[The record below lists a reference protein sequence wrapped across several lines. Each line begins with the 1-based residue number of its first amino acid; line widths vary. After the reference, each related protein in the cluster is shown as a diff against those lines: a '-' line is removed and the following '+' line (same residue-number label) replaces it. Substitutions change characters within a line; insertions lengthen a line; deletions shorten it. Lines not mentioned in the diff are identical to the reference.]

1 MAIVASNQISIVDVT
16 DGAEGKGVSSVTPEY
31 YLSASKTT
39 QTGGSWS
46 TTPPTWSSGKYLW
59 VRHIV
64 TYTDSSVSRTDP
76 YCDTSWEAVNEVQ
89 VGSRN
94 LLLNTKSFTAASSTS
109 LSGSFISGISLSEDK
124 YRDLAVRGST
134 VTASV
139 TEVCRYNFT
148 DFNLGD
154 TFTFSFYAKGD
165 VPELRVFFYGATG
178 YVQVANCVNN
188 QGKTSTNIDGRLSFN
203 ITSDWQRY
211 WVTWTLKTTGDIS
224 IPKYVMLRTNDATSG
239 QTVYVCGC
247 KLESG
252 NKATD
257 WNPAP
262 EDVDNNIT
270 DAIDAVEIGS
280 RNIAT
285 GTANMVIGSGKW
297 EKGHWRKS
305 GTGTIETIDIVDSPI
320 SGVNKCAKLTA
331 STADKQIG
339 ICQDLIPLNNS
350 DIYTLSCWVRG
361 SLSGL
366 TCKLQP
372 FYASSTDTGG
382 IETFTLTGEWQYIS
396 YTTVRSPLNTA
407 TYSGCYVYLI
417 PSSNG
422 DAMEVCGL
430 KLERGNK
437 ATDWS
442 PAPEDVEADATAK
455 ANEAAKTATNYMD
468 FFNGTGLVIGN
479 MTADVLGNNV
489 LIDSDSVD
497 IRSGDTIMAS
507 YGNTTTIGN
516 TTGKHILIDS
526 DSVDIK
532 NGNTILSQFTN
543 DDIYLGKNSR
553 ASTIDLC
560 NGTGRIYNSTENNSF
575 LEVSVLTIESDD
587 IVKLTTGHGVLS
599 KATYR
604 NDSWSSEAT
613 IGVGATDLN
622 FWDDNHA
629 GILPSPDGNI
639 SLVAKT
645 SHISDNS
652 KRKEGHLYLDGDH
665 AELTVKGL
673 SVLSYP
679 GVSCGIWLDGS
690 SSTSKI
696 RISSDITTITGTL
709 LGVCQE
715 VTQGSLIPTIGKTVT
730 KTIKYKS
737 GRTKVLIEMWT
748 TGPSGYYNSDYKDIS
763 SSMTAVNA
771 IPLTSINGSA
781 GKYSISDKGVITL
794 YNITSAS
801 ATSAGEIHYRVTHFN

>member
-1 MAIVASNQISIVDVT
+1 MAIIASDQITIVDVT

-94 LLLNTKSFTAASSTS
+94 LLLNTKTFTEASPTS
-109 LSGSFISGISLSEDK
+109 LSGSFLSGISLSEDK
-124 YRDLAVRGST
+124 YRDLAVRGAT
-134 VTASV
+134 LTASV
-139 TEVCRYNFT
+139 TEICRYNFT

-154 TFTFSFYAKGD
+154 TFTFSFYAKGN

-178 YVQVANCVNN
+178 YVQVANCVNS
-188 QGKTSTNIDGRLSFN
+188 QGKTSTNTDGRLSFN

-211 WVTWTLKTTGDIS
+211 WVTWTLKNTGDIS
-224 IPKYVMLRTNDATSG
+224 VPKYVMLRTNDATSG

-247 KLESG
+247 KLETG

-262 EDVDNNIT
+262 EDIDNNIT
-270 DAIDAVEIGS
+270 DAVDAVEVGS

-305 GTGTIETIDIVDSPI
+305 GTGTIETIDIVDSPV
-320 SGVNKCAKLTA
+320 SGVNKGAKLTA
-331 STADKQIG
+331 SEAGKQIG
-339 ICQDLIPLNNS
+339 IAQDLIPLNNS

-361 SLSGL
+361 STSGL
-366 TCKLQP
+366 TCRLQP
-372 FYASSTDTGG
+372 FFASSTDTGG
-382 IETFTLTGEWQYIS
+382 IGTFTLTGKWQYIS

-417 PSSNG
+417 PSANV
-422 DAMEVCGL
+422 DTMEVCGL

-442 PAPEDVEADATAK
+442 PAPEDVDAKT
-455 ANEAAKTATNYMD
+455 NEAAKTATNFMK
-468 FFNGTGLVIGN
+468 FNNSVLVIGD
-479 MTADVLGNNV
+479 MTADPLGNNV

-497 IRSGDTIMAS
+497 IRNGNTIRAS

-553 ASTIDLC
+553 SSTIDLC

-604 NDSWSSEAT
+604 NDSWRSEAT
-613 IGVGATDLN
+613 IGVGATNLN

-629 GILPSPDGNI
+629 GITPSPDGNI

-652 KRKEGHLYLDGDH
+652 KIKEGHLHLDGDS

-690 SSTSKI
+690 SSKSTI
-696 RISSDITTITGTL
+696 RISADETTISGKL
-709 LGVCQE
+709 IGVTQE
-715 VTQGSLIPTIGKTVT
+715 VTQGDLPPAPGQDTTKKISYKT
-730 KTIKYKS
+730 

-748 TGPSGYYNSDYKDIS
+748 TGPTGYYDSVYKTIS
-763 SSMTAVNA
+763 SSMTTVSKTL
-771 IPLTSINGSA
+771 LTRINDSLG
-781 GKYSISDKGVITL
+781 YFSISKSGDITL
-794 YNITSAS
+794 YNTTKSSPNDTGLIK
-801 ATSAGEIHYRVTHFN
+801 YRVTHFN

>member
-59 VRHIV
+59 VRYIV

-76 YCDTSWEAVNEVQ
+76 YCDTSWEAVKEIEI
-89 VGSRN
+89 GSRN
-94 LLLNTKSFTAASSTS
+94 LLLNTKTFTEASPTS
-109 LSGSFISGISLSEDK
+109 LSGSFLSGISLSEDK
-124 YRDLAVRGST
+124 YRDLAVRGAT

-178 YVQVANCVNN
+178 YVQVANCVNS

-257 WNPAP
+257 WSPAP

-270 DAIDAVEIGS
+270 NAVDAVEIGS

-320 SGVNKCAKLTA
+320 SGVNKCAKLIA
-331 STADKQIG
+331 STAGKQIG

-361 SLSGL
+361 SSSGL

-396 YTTVRSPLNTA
+396 YTTVRSPLNTV
-407 TYSGCYVYLI
+407 TYSGCYVYLY
-417 PSSNG
+417 PSANG
-422 DAMEVCGL
+422 DTMEVCGL

-442 PAPEDVEADATAK
+442 PAPEDVDAKT
-455 ANEAAKTATNYMD
+455 NEAAKTATNFMN
-468 FFNGTGLVIGN
+468 FNNSVLVIGD
-479 MTADVLGNNV
+479 MTANTLGNNV

-497 IRSGDTIMAS
+497 IRNGDTIMAS
-507 YGNTTTIGN
+507 YGAYTTIGS
-516 TTGKHILIDS
+516 TTGRHILIDD
-526 DSVDIK
+526 DSIDIK
-532 NGNTILSQFTN
+532 NGNTVLSKFTG
-543 DDIYLGKNSR
+543 DTIYIGKNTFNP
-553 ASTIDLC
+553 TIDLC
-560 NGTGRIYNSTENNSF
+560 NGSGIITGSNQNGCLCLFIKSNRVALLGNKYGEYGSNTSIDCSGS
-575 LEVSVLTIESDD
+575 
-587 IVKLTTGHGVLS
+587 
-599 KATYR
+599 
-604 NDSWSSEAT
+604 
-613 IGVGATDLN
+613 
-622 FWDDNHA
+622 
-629 GILPSPDGNI
+629 DGNI
-639 SLVAKT
+639 L
-645 SHISDNS
+645 
-652 KRKEGHLYLDGDH
+652 L
-665 AELTVKGL
+665 
-673 SVLSYP
+673 
-679 GVSCGIWLDGS
+679 S
-690 SSTSKI
+690 SSTVT
-696 RISSDITTITGTL
+696 ISGTL
-709 LGVCQE
+709 ILSKTTDASGTAYNSPALVVGGTSTQHHLEFDANEIMAKSDGTTPSTLTLNRDGGNVYIGNGSGNLFGVCQ
-715 VTQGSLIPTIGKTVT
+715 VVDQGILTPAPGQDTTKNIP
-730 KTIKYKS
+730 YRA
-737 GRTKVLIEMWT
+737 GRTKVIIEMWT
-748 TGPSGYYNSDYKDIS
+748 TGPTGYYNSAYETIS
-763 SSMTAVNA
+763 SSMTAVSKTL
-771 IPLTSINGSA
+771 LTKLYDSLG
-781 GKYSISDKGVITL
+781 YFSISKSGVITL
-794 YNITSAS
+794 YNTTKSSSTS
-801 ATSAGEIHYRVTHFN
+801 TGLIHYRVTHFN

>member
-109 LSGSFISGISLSEDK
+109 LSGSFVSGIALSEDK
-124 YRDLAVRGST
+124 YRDLAVRGAT
-134 VTASV
+134 LTASV
-139 TEVCRYNFT
+139 TEICRYNFT

-154 TFTFSFYAKGD
+154 TFTFSFYAKGN

-178 YVQVANCVNN
+178 YVQVANCVNS
-188 QGKTSTNIDGRLSFN
+188 QGKTSTNIDGHLSFN

-224 IPKYVMLRTNDATSG
+224 VPKYVMLRTNGATSG

-247 KLESG
+247 KLETG

-262 EDVDNNIT
+262 EDIDNNIT
-270 DAIDAVEIGS
+270 DAVDAVEIGS

-305 GTGTIETIDIVDSPI
+305 GTGAIETIDIVDSPV
-320 SGVNKCAKLTA
+320 SGVNKGAKLTA
-331 STADKQIG
+331 STAGKQIG
-339 ICQDLIPLNNS
+339 IAQDLIPLNNS

-361 SLSGL
+361 SASGL
-366 TCKLQP
+366 TCRLQP
-372 FYASSTDTGG
+372 FFASSTDTGG
-382 IETFTLTGEWQYIS
+382 IGAFTLTGKWQYIS

-417 PSSNG
+417 PSANV
-422 DAMEVCGL
+422 DTMEVCGL

-442 PAPEDVEADATAK
+442 PAPEDVDAKT
-455 ANEAAKTATNYMD
+455 NEAAKTATNFMN
-468 FFNGTGLVIGN
+468 FNNSVLVIGD
-479 MTADVLGNNV
+479 MTADPLGNNV
-489 LIDSDSVD
+489 LIDSNSVD
-497 IRSGDTIMAS
+497 IRNGNTIRAS
-507 YGNTTTIGN
+507 YGESTTIGG

-532 NGNTILSQFTN
+532 NGGTILASYGESTTIGNTTGNHVLIDNNSVDIKDGDTVLSQFTK
-543 DDIYLGKNSR
+543 DTIYLGKNGSG
-553 ASTIDLC
+553 STIDLC
-560 NGTGRIYNSTENNSF
+560 NG
-575 LEVSVLTIESDD
+575 
-587 IVKLTTGHGVLS
+587 
-599 KATYR
+599 
-604 NDSWSSEAT
+604 
-613 IGVGATDLN
+613 GATLSAVT
-622 FWDDNHA
+622 DNGYSV
-629 GILPSPDGNI
+629 GIKLFS
-639 SLVAKT
+639 
-645 SHISDNS
+645 
-652 KRKEGHLYLDGDH
+652 
-665 AELTVKGL
+665 
-673 SVLSYP
+673 
-679 GVSCGIWLDGS
+679 
-690 SSTSKI
+690 
-696 RISSDITTITGTL
+696 TGTL
-709 LGVCQE
+709 NLDSSNGMHLNSKIIGLTSQYSVDITAPTITLTTSSNYVYIQNPSESPANIIGVTQE
-715 VTQGSLIPTIGKTVT
+715 VTQGSLIPTIGKNVT
-730 KTIKYKS
+730 KTVAYKS
-737 GRTKVLIEMWT
+737 ERTKVLIEMWT
-748 TGPSGYYNSDYKDIS
+748 TGPSGYYNSDYKTIS
-763 SSMTAVNA
+763 SSMTAVSTK
-771 IPLTSINGSA
+771 ILTSINGSA
-781 GKYSISDKGVITL
+781 GKYSISNKGVITL
-794 YNITSAS
+794 YNITPAS
-801 ATSAGEIHYRVTHFN
+801 ATSAGEVHYRVTHFN

>member
-1 MAIVASNQISIVDVT
+1 MAIIASDQITIVDVT

-31 YLSASKTT
+31 YLSSSKTT

-94 LLLNTKSFTAASSTS
+94 LLLNTKTFTEASPTS
-109 LSGSFISGISLSEDK
+109 LSGSFLSGISLSEDK
-124 YRDLAVRGST
+124 YRDLAVRGAT
-134 VTASV
+134 LTASV
-139 TEVCRYNFT
+139 TEICRYNFT

-154 TFTFSFYAKGD
+154 TFTFSFYAKGN

-178 YVQVANCVNN
+178 CVQVAKCVNS
-188 QGKTSTNIDGRLSFN
+188 QGKTSTNTDGRLSFN

-211 WVTWTLKTTGDIS
+211 WVTWTLKNTGDIS
-224 IPKYVMLRTNDATSG
+224 VPKYVMLRTNDATSG

-247 KLESG
+247 KLETG

-262 EDVDNNIT
+262 EDIDNNIT
-270 DAIDAVEIGS
+270 DAVDAVEVGS

-305 GTGTIETIDIVDSPI
+305 GTGTIETIDIVDSPV
-320 SGVNKCAKLTA
+320 SGVNKGAKLTA
-331 STADKQIG
+331 STAGKQIG

-361 SLSGL
+361 STSGL
-366 TCKLQP
+366 TCRLQP

-382 IETFTLTGEWQYIS
+382 IGIFTLTGKWQYIS

-417 PSSNG
+417 PSANV
-422 DAMEVCGL
+422 DTMEVCGL

-442 PAPEDVEADATAK
+442 PAPEDVDAKT
-455 ANEAAKTATNYMD
+455 NEAAKTATNFMK
-468 FFNGTGLVIGN
+468 FNNSVLVIGD
-479 MTADVLGNNV
+479 MTADPLGNNV

-497 IRSGDTIMAS
+497 IRNGNTIRAS
-507 YGNTTTIGN
+507 YGNTTTIGG

-532 NGNTILSQFTN
+532 NGGTILASYGESTTIGNTTGNHVLIDNNSVDIKDGDTVLSQFTK
-543 DDIYLGKNSR
+543 DTIYLGKNGSG
-553 ASTIDLC
+553 STIDLC
-560 NGTGRIYNSTENNSF
+560 NG
-575 LEVSVLTIESDD
+575 
-587 IVKLTTGHGVLS
+587 
-599 KATYR
+599 
-604 NDSWSSEAT
+604 
-613 IGVGATDLN
+613 GATLSAVT
-622 FWDDNHA
+622 DNGYSV
-629 GILPSPDGNI
+629 GIKLFS
-639 SLVAKT
+639 
-645 SHISDNS
+645 
-652 KRKEGHLYLDGDH
+652 
-665 AELTVKGL
+665 
-673 SVLSYP
+673 
-679 GVSCGIWLDGS
+679 
-690 SSTSKI
+690 
-696 RISSDITTITGTL
+696 TGTL
-709 LGVCQE
+709 NLDSTNGMHLNSKIIGLTSQYSVDITAPLITLTTSYNYVYIQNPSESPANIIGVCQE
-715 VTQGSLIPTIGKTVT
+715 VTQGDLPPSPGQDTTKKISYKT
-730 KTIKYKS
+730 

-748 TGPSGYYNSDYKDIS
+748 TGSKGYYDSVYKTIS
-763 SSMTAVNA
+763 SSMTAVSKTL
-771 IPLTSINGSA
+771 LTRLNDSLG
-781 GKYSISDKGVITL
+781 YFSISKSGDITL
-794 YNITSAS
+794 YNTTKSSPNDTGLIK
-801 ATSAGEIHYRVTHFN
+801 YRVTHFN

>member
-1 MAIVASNQISIVDVT
+1 MAIIASDQITIVDVT

-31 YLSASKTT
+31 YLSSSKTT

-94 LLLNTKSFTAASSTS
+94 LLLNTKTFTEASPTS
-109 LSGSFISGISLSEDK
+109 LSGSFLSGVSLSEDK
-124 YRDLAVRGST
+124 YRDLAVRGAT
-134 VTASV
+134 LTASV
-139 TEVCRYNFT
+139 TEICRYNFT

-154 TFTFSFYAKGD
+154 TFTFSFYAKGN

-178 YVQVANCVNN
+178 YVQVANCVNS
-188 QGKTSTNIDGRLSFN
+188 QGKTSTNTDGRLSFN

-211 WVTWTLKTTGDIS
+211 WVTWTLKNTGDIS
-224 IPKYVMLRTNDATSG
+224 VPKYVMLRTNDATSG

-247 KLESG
+247 KLETG

-262 EDVDNNIT
+262 EDIDNNIT
-270 DAIDAVEIGS
+270 DAVDAVEVGS

-305 GTGTIETIDIVDSPI
+305 GTGTIETIDIVDSPV
-320 SGVNKCAKLTA
+320 SGVNKGAKLTA
-331 STADKQIG
+331 STAGKQIG

-361 SLSGL
+361 STSGL
-366 TCKLQP
+366 TCRLQP

-382 IETFTLTGEWQYIS
+382 IGIFTLTGKWQYIS

-417 PSSNG
+417 PSANV
-422 DAMEVCGL
+422 DTMEVCGL

-442 PAPEDVEADATAK
+442 PAPEDVDAKT
-455 ANEAAKTATNYMD
+455 NEAAKTATNFMK
-468 FFNGTGLVIGN
+468 FNNSVLVIGD
-479 MTADVLGNNV
+479 MTADPLGNNV

-497 IRSGDTIMAS
+497 IRNGNTIRAS
-507 YGNTTTIGN
+507 YGNTTTIGG

-532 NGNTILSQFTN
+532 NGGTILASYGESTTIGNTTGNHVLIDNNSVDIKDGDTVLSQFTK
-543 DDIYLGKNSR
+543 DTIYLGKNGSG
-553 ASTIDLC
+553 STIDLC
-560 NGTGRIYNSTENNSF
+560 NG
-575 LEVSVLTIESDD
+575 
-587 IVKLTTGHGVLS
+587 
-599 KATYR
+599 
-604 NDSWSSEAT
+604 
-613 IGVGATDLN
+613 GATLSAVT
-622 FWDDNHA
+622 DNGYSV
-629 GILPSPDGNI
+629 GIKLFS
-639 SLVAKT
+639 
-645 SHISDNS
+645 
-652 KRKEGHLYLDGDH
+652 
-665 AELTVKGL
+665 
-673 SVLSYP
+673 
-679 GVSCGIWLDGS
+679 
-690 SSTSKI
+690 
-696 RISSDITTITGTL
+696 TGTL
-709 LGVCQE
+709 NLDSTNGMHLNSKIIGLTSQYSVDITAPLITLTTSYNYVYIQNPSESPANIIGVCQE
-715 VTQGSLIPTIGKTVT
+715 VTQGDLPPSPGQDTTKKISYKT
-730 KTIKYKS
+730 

-748 TGPSGYYNSDYKDIS
+748 TGSKGYYDSVYKTIS
-763 SSMTAVNA
+763 SSMTAVSKTL
-771 IPLTSINGSA
+771 LTRLNDSLG
-781 GKYSISDKGVITL
+781 YFSISKSGDITL
-794 YNITSAS
+794 YNTTKSSPNDTGLIK
-801 ATSAGEIHYRVTHFN
+801 YRVTHFN

>member
-94 LLLNTKSFTAASSTS
+94 LLLNTKTFTKASSTS
-109 LSGSFISGISLSEDK
+109 LSGSFLSGIALSEDK
-124 YRDLAVRGST
+124 YRDLAVRGAT

-178 YVQVANCVNN
+178 YVQVANCVNS
-188 QGKTSTNIDGRLSFN
+188 QGATSTNIDGRLSFN

-224 IPKYVMLRTNDATSG
+224 VPKYVMLRTNDATSG

-247 KLESG
+247 KLETG

-262 EDVDNNIT
+262 EDIDNNIT
-270 DAIDAVEIGS
+270 NAVDAVEIGS

-285 GTANMVIGSGKW
+285 GTANMVIGTEKW

-305 GTGTIETIDIVDSPI
+305 GTGAIETIDISDAPV
-320 SGVNKCAKLTA
+320 SGINKCAKLTSSEA
-331 STADKQIG
+331 GKQIG

-361 SLSGL
+361 SASGL
-366 TCKLQP
+366 TCRLQP

-382 IETFTLTGEWQYIS
+382 IGTFTLTGEWQYIS

-407 TYSGCYVYLI
+407 KYNGCYVYLI
-417 PSSNG
+417 PSANG
-422 DAMEVCGL
+422 DTLEVCGL
-430 KLERGNK
+430 KLEKGNK

-442 PAPEDVEADATAK
+442 PAPEDVDAKT
-455 ANEAAKTATNYMD
+455 NEAAKTATNFMN
-468 FFNGTGLVIGN
+468 FNNSVLVIGD
-479 MTADVLGNNV
+479 MTAGTLGNNV

-497 IRSGDTIMAS
+497 IRNGNTIRAS

-532 NGNTILSQFTN
+532 NGKTVLSQFTG
-543 DDIYLGKNSR
+543 DTIYLGKNSR
-553 ASTIDLC
+553 SSEINLC
-560 NGTGRIYNSTENNSF
+560 NGLGYITSRSDNYGEA
-575 LEVSVLTIESDD
+575 LTI
-587 IVKLTTGHGVLS
+587 T
-599 KATYR
+599 
-604 NDSWSSEAT
+604 
-613 IGVGATDLN
+613 
-622 FWDDNHA
+622 
-629 GILPSPDGNI
+629 SPDNVYI
-639 SLVAKT
+639 Q
-645 SHISDNS
+645 SD
-652 KRKEGHLYLDGDH
+652 
-665 AELTVKGL
+665 TMV
-673 SVLSYP
+673 
-679 GVSCGIWLDGS
+679 
-690 SSTSKI
+690 
-696 RISSDITTITGTL
+696 RIFSNDVNTDSGYSSDIFINPTKIQITNNSSSGNIMFGTKNFSITAANKTLISSKNVEIDGTL
-709 LGVCQE
+709 LVLNSNGDNVYIGNNGTGNLIGVCQE
-715 VTQGSLIPTIGKTVT
+715 VTQGSLTPTPGKTNTTTVA
-730 KTIKYKS
+730 YKP
-737 GRTKVLIEMWT
+737 GRTKVLIEMWA
-748 TGPSGYYNSDYKDIS
+748 TGSSGYYNSVYYKTIS
-763 SSMTAVNA
+763 SSMTAVTTK
-771 IPLTSINGSA
+771 ILIRIGDST
-781 GKYSISDKGVITL
+781 GKYSISNKGVITL
-794 YNITSAS
+794 YNDTTASPTS
-801 ATSAGEIHYRVTHFN
+801 TGVVYYRVTHFN